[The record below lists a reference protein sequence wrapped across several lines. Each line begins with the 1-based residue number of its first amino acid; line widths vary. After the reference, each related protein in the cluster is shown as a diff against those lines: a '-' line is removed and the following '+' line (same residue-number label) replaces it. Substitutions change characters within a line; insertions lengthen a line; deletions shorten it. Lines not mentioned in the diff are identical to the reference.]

1 MKYIPSYRTKRDN
14 SMIYR
19 ITCNL
24 FFVHLSSVWKA
35 QINIRILHH
44 VTVSQALLHAYVSSG
59 PPGGQ
64 GGRPGWSI
72 PPRHFASHVTPRST
86 LIGPLAKLHTW
97 GHCSCRT
104 PAETGESTNRSEF
117 CHLWGIDKLI
127 FWSHYV
133 LKQLVGRLL
142 LCSIHHIMLNCLRN
156 ADCWKVSPLSG
167 TWCELCFVNT
177 GANHV

>member
-19 ITCNL
+19 ITCNV

-35 QINIRILHH
+35 QINIHILHH

-59 PPGGQ
+59 SPGGQ
-64 GGRPGWSI
+64 D
-72 PPRHFASHVTPRST
+72 
-86 LIGPLAKLHTW
+86 GPFLPAILQVMWHLDPLWLAKLHTW

-117 CHLWGIDKLI
+117 CRLWGIDKLI

-156 ADCWKVSPLSG
+156 ANCWKVSPLSG